1 MFDALPELY
10 DGLQLRRLVDVGL
23 VAVLVY
29 QLLVLLRGSRSGAL
43 LIGLFALFGLWYVS
57 REDMLDLP
65 SVYWVLDRFIGS
77 AAIVLVILFQDD
89 IRRALGSSIGTTLLG
104 AQRARLS
111 AELLED
117 IVHACA
123 ELCERNLGA
132 LIVLEQQ
139 APLDRY
145 ANEGVRIGGEVS
157 WQLLVALFIPSE
169 RNPTHDGAV
178 IVQKGRITS
187 AANFLPLAGGAGVPG
202 TLGSRHRAAMGL
214 ADETD
219 AVVVVVS
226 EETATCSIAHMGSLE
241 TGLGPADVRER
252 LRVLMGGSAF
262 GSPYAHRGW
271 KRTIVFNPLPADAT
285 LRPPAAQRT
294 IDDGELSA
302 PVRPPAPPLDVAEDG
317 ETANTAIP
325 DYSDEPDVRGGDDA

>member
-10 DGLQLRRLVDVGL
+10 EGLQWRRLVDVAL

-29 QLLVLLRGSRSGAL
+29 QLLLLGCGSRSGAL
-43 LIGLFALFGLWYVS
+43 LVGLLMLLGLWYVS
-57 REDMLDLP
+57 RDDFLDLP

-89 IRRALGSSIGTTLLG
+89 IRRALGSAIGVTLLG

-157 WQLLVALFIPSE
+157 WQLLVALFIPSA

-241 TGLGPADVRER
+241 TGLAPADVRER
-252 LRVLMGGSAF
+252 LRVLVGGAPF
-262 GSPYAHRGW
+262 GNPYQHRGW
-271 KRTIVFNPLPADAT
+271 KRSIVFNPLPADAT
-285 LRPPAAQRT
+285 LRPPAAQRP
-294 IDDGELSA
+294 IDDLDLGASS
-302 PVRPPAPPLDVAEDG
+302 RPPAPSLDVAEDSDSL
-317 ETANTAIP
+317 AIAADDGADDP
-325 DYSDEPDVRGGDDA
+325 DTRGGDDA